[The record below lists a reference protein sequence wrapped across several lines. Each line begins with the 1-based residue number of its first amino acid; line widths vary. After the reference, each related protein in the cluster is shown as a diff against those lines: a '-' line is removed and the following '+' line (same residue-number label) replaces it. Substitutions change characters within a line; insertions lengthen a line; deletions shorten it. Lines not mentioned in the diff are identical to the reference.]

1 MKKDKAKDA
10 LAKALCSLSSAAYWI
25 VEGGEFAHWL
35 LDKEMP
41 LAAAKELED
50 LRLAIVKVEKLL
62 TKLEK

>member
-1 MKKDKAKDA
+1 MRKDKDKDK
-10 LAKALCSLSSAAYWI
+10 LTKALCSLSSAAYWI

-35 LDKEMP
+35 LGKEMP

-50 LRLAIVKVEKLL
+50 LRLAIAKVDKLL

>member
-1 MKKDKAKDA
+1 MRKDRDKDK
-10 LAKALCSLSSAAYWI
+10 LAKALCSLSSAAYWV

-50 LRLAIVKVEKLL
+50 LRLARIKVEKLL